1 MKVKIIENP
10 DLLEDLVTIECKKI
24 NQEILSISEYIEN
37 YGMSIVGK
45 KDGEKVFINL
55 KDIYYF
61 EAVDNRVFAY
71 TKDLVYEVNYR
82 IQDINVLFGK
92 LFFIQI
98 SRTIVINIDIIEKVS
113 TLVNGRIL
121 AVLINGEK
129 QIISRAYAHEF
140 KNKLMMKGEHSY
152 E

>member
-1 MKVKIIENP
+1 MTIDNGQLTIIYS
-10 DLLEDLVTIECKKI
+10 LL
-24 NQEILSISEYIEN
+24 
-37 YGMSIVGK
+37 
-45 KDGEKVFINL
+45 FI
-55 KDIYYF
+55 IHS
-61 EAVDNRVFAY
+61 
-71 TKDLVYEVNYR
+71 
-82 IQDINVLFGK
+82 

-113 TLVNGRIL
+113 TLINGRIL

-140 KNKLMMKGEHSY
+140 KNKLMMKGEHSH

>member
-10 DLLEDLVTIECKKI
+10 EIQEDLVTIECK
-24 NQEILSISEYIEN
+24 NTTPEILSLSNYIEN

-45 KDGEKVFINL
+45 NNGEKVFINI

-71 TKDLVYEVNYR
+71 TKDLVYEVNYK
-82 IQDINVLFGK
+82 IQDINVLFSK
-92 LFFIQI
+92 LYFTQI
-98 SRTIVINIDIIEKVS
+98 SRTIVINIDIIQKVS
-113 TLVNGRIL
+113 TLINGRIL

-140 KNKLMMKGEHSY
+140 KNKLMTKGEHNY

>member
-1 MKVKIIENP
+1 M
-10 DLLEDLVTIECKKI
+10 D
-24 NQEILSISEYIEN
+24 
-37 YGMSIVGK
+37 
-45 KDGEKVFINL
+45 
-55 KDIYYF
+55 
-61 EAVDNRVFAY
+61 

-140 KNKLMMKGEHSY
+140 KNKLMMKGEHSH

>member
-10 DLLEDLVTIECKKI
+10 LVIEDLVTIECKTTTP
-24 NQEILSISEYIEN
+24 EIIELSNYIEN

-45 KDGEKVFINL
+45 IDGEKVFISL
-55 KDIYYF
+55 KDIFYF
-61 EAVDNRVFAY
+61 EAVDNKVFAY
-71 TKDLVYEVNYR
+71 TKDLVYEVNYK
-82 IQDINVLFGK
+82 IQDINLLFSK
-92 LFFIQI
+92 LYFIQI

-113 TLVNGRIL
+113 TLINGRIL
-121 AVLINGEK
+121 AILINGEK

-140 KNKLMMKGEHSY
+140 KNKLMTKGEHSY

>member
-1 MKVKIIENP
+1 
-10 DLLEDLVTIECKKI
+10 
-24 NQEILSISEYIEN
+24 
-37 YGMSIVGK
+37 MSIVGK

-140 KNKLMMKGEHSY
+140 KNKLMMKGEHSH

>member
-10 DLLEDLVTIECKKI
+10 DLLEDLVTIECKEI

-37 YGMSIVGK
+37 YGLSIVGK

-71 TKDLVYEVNYR
+71 TKDLVYEVSYR

-140 KNKLMMKGEHSY
+140 KNKLMMKGEHSH

>member
-10 DLLEDLVTIECKKI
+10 LVIEDLVTIECKTTTP
-24 NQEILSISEYIEN
+24 EIIELSNYIEN

-45 KDGEKVFINL
+45 IDGEKVFISL
-55 KDIYYF
+55 KDIFYF
-61 EAVDNRVFAY
+61 EAVDNKVFAY
-71 TKDLVYEVNYR
+71 TKDLVYEVNYK
-82 IQDINVLFGK
+82 IQDINLLFSK
-92 LFFIQI
+92 LYFIQI

-113 TLVNGRIL
+113 TLINGRIL
-121 AVLINGEK
+121 AILINGEK

>member
-10 DLLEDLVTIECKKI
+10 ELVEDLVTIECRQV
-24 NQEILSISEYIEN
+24 NQEILSISNYIEN

-45 KDGEKVFINL
+45 KDGEKIFINL

-61 EAVDNRVFAY
+61 EAVDNHVFAY
-71 TKDLVYEVNYR
+71 TKDLVYEVSYR

-113 TLVNGRIL
+113 TLINGRIL
-121 AVLINGEK
+121 AVLVNGEK

-140 KNKLMMKGEHSY
+140 KNKLMTKGEYNHG
-152 E
+152 

>member
-10 DLLEDLVTIECKKI
+10 DILEDLVTIECKT
-24 NQEILSISEYIEN
+24 QTPEIISLSEYIEN
-37 YGMSIVGK
+37 FGMSIVGK
-45 KDGEKVFINL
+45 SNGEKVFINL

-71 TKDLVYEVNYR
+71 TKDLVYEVSYK
-82 IQDINVLFGK
+82 IQDINILFNK
-92 LFFIQI
+92 LYFIQI
-98 SRTIVINIDIIEKVS
+98 SRTIVLNIDIIEKVS
-113 TLVNGRIL
+113 TLINGRIS

-140 KNKLMMKGEHSY
+140 KNKLMMKGEHSH

>member
-10 DLLEDLVTIECKKI
+10 LIQEDLVTIECK
-24 NQEILSISEYIEN
+24 NTTPEILSLSNYIEN

-45 KDGEKVFINL
+45 NNGEKVFINI

-71 TKDLVYEVNYR
+71 TKDLVYEVNYK
-82 IQDINVLFGK
+82 IQDINILFSK
-92 LFFIQI
+92 LYFIQI
-98 SRTIVINIDIIEKVS
+98 SRTIVINIDIIQKVS
-113 TLVNGRIL
+113 TLINGRIL

-140 KNKLMMKGEHSY
+140 KNKLMTKGEHNY

>member
-10 DLLEDLVTIECKKI
+10 DLLEDLVTIECKEI

-37 YGMSIVGK
+37 YGLSIVGK

-71 TKDLVYEVNYR
+71 TKDLVYEVSYR

-121 AVLINGEK
+121 AVLVNGEK

-140 KNKLMMKGEHSY
+140 KNKLMMKGEHSH